1 MLNDSARHS
10 KWQNTHTH
18 KHASIYSEN
27 LFREHACT
35 CDCSHYSWNHDF
47 HLIPRW
53 KALVT
58 GHLNHHTMRQDP
70 LTHAQIT
77 DKQPSNQQ
85 WFCNTVFDNTN
96 SFIAAFQLPSCS
108 SSNHLSSYSGVW
120 AKYFCFIMFF
130 GKVNIKPDY
139 ETDKILSVHQR
150 MLLVLCFLSCGGW
163 IVGDNEIQAQKFRHL
178 PELVMVNRSRRLCCW
193 KKRRE

>member
-1 MLNDSARHS
+1 MTKH
-10 KWQNTHTH
+10 THTH
-18 KHASIYSEN
+18 THASIYSEN

>member
-1 MLNDSARHS
+1 
-10 KWQNTHTH
+10 
-18 KHASIYSEN
+18 
-27 LFREHACT
+27 
-35 CDCSHYSWNHDF
+35 
-47 HLIPRW
+47 
-53 KALVT
+53 
-58 GHLNHHTMRQDP
+58 MRQDP

-193 KKRRE
+193 KKGENKRSQMSWNNQSQFSFINPAEMLKFAKLVCWV

>member
-1 MLNDSARHS
+1 MTKH
-10 KWQNTHTH
+10 THTH
-18 KHASIYSEN
+18 THASIYSEN

-58 GHLNHHTMRQDP
+58 GHLNHHTIRQDP

-150 MLLVLCFLSCGGW
+150 MLLVSCFLSCGGW